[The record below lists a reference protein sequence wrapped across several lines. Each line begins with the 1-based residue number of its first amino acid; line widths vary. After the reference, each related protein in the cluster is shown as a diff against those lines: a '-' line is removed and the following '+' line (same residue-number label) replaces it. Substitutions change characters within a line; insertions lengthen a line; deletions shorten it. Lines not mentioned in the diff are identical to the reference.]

1 MRVRANPR
9 GMAIAMSSVT
19 PYCGAFPGGYVRVLV
34 LLTLMVSAA
43 DHWTTYVCLR
53 APVEGW
59 RVSEANPLA
68 EWLFQAIG
76 LVPGLVL
83 DSAITV
89 LALAFLLATRLL
101 PVTLKSA
108 FLSLVLVWTGVAVLN
123 NWQAIQTMGLSAT
136 GGS

>member
-1 MRVRANPR
+1 M
-9 GMAIAMSSVT
+9 
-19 PYCGAFPGGYVRVLV
+19 RVLV